1 MTLWRALEAA
11 MQEQAGPVGLVA
23 MAAMAVTVLVS
34 GVLVAS
40 TLAIPVAVV
49 AHRSTRL
56 LVALATNLS
65 RTTRP
70 SSM

>member
-1 MTLWRALEAA
+1 MTWLQVLEAA

-23 MAAMAVTVLVS
+23 LAVTVLVS
-34 GVLVAS
+34 GALVAS
-40 TLAIPVAVV
+40 TLAIPLAVV

-56 LVALATNLS
+56 LAGLATNLS

-70 SSM
+70 SST